1 MPYSELERIENINIP
16 DSWVKYNKIGT
27 GSGEARLYVG
37 RDSEKHV
44 FFTSTD
50 QSRFTAFV
58 LKKDLAQYLNDAEFE
73 YQNPSNDYRNR
84 ESLYENFI
92 TYKQKLYDLP
102 NIIRFDFIFVPDTAE
117 RDQNRCY
124 IRAVDTSPTS
134 IYTFLREIFL
144 PNLTK
149 LDIAKIDFGSTKI
162 EFYFIPRFE
171 IQYNRYHQL
180 TRLKNLEDAITD
192 SPIIESTEKKQ
203 LFLSRRGQGKFR
215 ANLIEEMVCCP
226 LTNVNDSRLL
236 LASHIKPWAESNNEE
251 RLDHYNGL
259 LLTPT
264 FDKLFDQGLITFTNP
279 TQILFS
285 SHLSEQTIELL
296 KLREFTPTINHF
308 NLREKYFI
316 YHHLNIFK
324 GQLSDFSE

>member
-1 MPYSELERIENINIP
+1 MSYSELGRIENINIT
-16 DSWVKYNKIGT
+16 DSWVKYNKVGE

-37 RDSEKHV
+37 QNSEKHV
-44 FFTSTD
+44 FFTSTN
-50 QSRFTAFV
+50 QSIFTAFV

-102 NIIRFDFIFVPDTAE
+102 NIIYFDFEFAPDTAQ
-117 RDQNRCY
+117 DQNRCY
-124 IRAVDTSPTS
+124 IRALDTSNNS
-134 IYTFLREIFL
+134 IYTFLREILF

-149 LDIAKIDFGSTKI
+149 IDIVKINFDNDRI
-162 EFYFIPRFE
+162 EFYYIPKLE
-171 IQYNRYHQL
+171 IQYNHYQQL
-180 TRLKNLEDAITD
+180 TRLKNLEDTITE
-192 SPIIESTEKKQ
+192 SKSIEPTENEQ
-203 LFLSRRGQGKFR
+203 LILSRRGQGRFR

-296 KLREFTPTINHF
+296 KLREFTPNINHF
-308 NLREKYFI
+308 DLREQYFI

-324 GQLSDFSE
+324 G